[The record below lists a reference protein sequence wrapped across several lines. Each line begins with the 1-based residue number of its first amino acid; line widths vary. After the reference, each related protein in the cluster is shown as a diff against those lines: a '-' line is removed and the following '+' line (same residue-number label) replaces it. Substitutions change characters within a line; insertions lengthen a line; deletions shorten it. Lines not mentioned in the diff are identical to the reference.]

1 MQESESAK
9 EVLEEE
15 IKKLQAIVKEV
26 RANMSLSE
34 EEVVKLKKAEN

>member
-34 EEVVKLKKAEN
+34 AEL